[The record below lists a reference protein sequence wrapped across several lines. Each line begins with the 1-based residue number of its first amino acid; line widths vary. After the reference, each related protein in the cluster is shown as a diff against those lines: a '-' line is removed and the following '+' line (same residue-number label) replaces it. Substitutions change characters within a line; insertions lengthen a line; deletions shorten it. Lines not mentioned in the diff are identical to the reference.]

1 MKRGKLVSLSESLD
15 FDIQTVSIE
24 LDTSAMRLRYYCL
37 KDAADG
43 IEVEKFNRLFDNIRE
58 NENFVFNINDNTAI
72 YELKESNNVVV
83 LYEDL
88 TDKFIIFDKENSREV
103 ESMMLKKN

>member
-1 MKRGKLVSLSESLD
+1 MKRGKLVNLSESLD
-15 FDIQTVSIE
+15 FDIQIVSIE

-43 IEVEKFNRLFDNIRE
+43 LEIEKFNSLFNHIRD
-58 NENFVFNINDNTAI
+58 NENLVFNINDNTAI
-72 YELKESNNVVV
+72 YELKESNNIVV

-103 ESMMLKKN
+103 ENMMLKN

>member
-15 FDIQTVSIE
+15 FDIQIVSIE

-37 KDAADG
+37 KDADDG
-43 IEVEKFNRLFDNIRE
+43 VDVERFNNLFDYIRE
-58 NENFVFNINDNTAI
+58 NENLVFNINDNTAI
-72 YELKESNNVVV
+72 YELKESNNIVV

-88 TDKFIIFDKENSREV
+88 TDKFIIFDKENGREV
-103 ESMMLKKN
+103 ESMLLKKC

>member
-15 FDIQTVSIE
+15 FDIQIVSIE

-37 KDAADG
+37 KDAVDAVE
-43 IEVEKFNRLFDNIRE
+43 IEKFNRLFNHIRD
-58 NENFVFNINDNTAI
+58 NENLVFNINDNTAI
-72 YELKESNNVVV
+72 YELKESNNIVV

-103 ESMMLKKN
+103 ENMMLKN